1 MRSRLFVAAFFAAS
15 SVSPVLAFAA
25 ADGESASDIARTGNT
40 KPVAVDTGTVRVT
53 TFGIFRGA
61 YDFVQ
66 TDPNVDFVGQNNGFF
81 LDTARIGFEGT
92 SGALTTRLSF
102 EGASAAQLSPNTPE
116 GALRVSMRDAFV
128 RWDVLPQMSF
138 QLGQAKAPWAREEL
152 RGVQDR
158 PFANN
163 AVGFEGVSA
172 GRGYD
177 QPSIAI
183 DRQLGLLVTTVK
195 PFEIGNLRFDY
206 AAMIANGN
214 GRNQLL
220 DDNGKPMLVGRI
232 EAGYLS
238 YFIVGAGAYMND
250 RRIGTLPNLYD
261 ESDVG
266 LVVDALSKIQNL
278 ELFASY
284 AQVSTK
290 YPTTAAPDRK
300 QIAWHAQASYR
311 VEWAPMPFAVGYRI
325 AHFSPFAQ
333 GAATLPGGARLSDYD
348 LDHHTLGLRLFHP
361 TLPMSL
367 YANYTLTLEPA
378 ARTLTN
384 DRVTLLAQLTF

>member
-1 MRSRLFVAAFFAAS
+1 MRPRLSVLALLAAS
-15 SVSPVLAFAA
+15 LATSAPAFAS
-25 ADGESASDIARTGNT
+25 ADGESAADIARSGST
-40 KPVAVDTGTVRVT
+40 KPLTVDAGSMRVT

-61 YDFVQ
+61 YDYVQ

-81 LDTARIGFEGT
+81 LDTARVGFEGT
-92 SGALTTRLSF
+92 AGSITTRLSL
-102 EGASAAQLSPNTPE
+102 EGASAAQLAPNTPE
-116 GALRVSMRDAFV
+116 GSLRVSLRDAFV
-128 RWDVLPQMSF
+128 RWDLTPQLSL
-138 QLGQAKAPWAREEL
+138 QLGQAKAPWARAEL
-152 RGVQDR
+152 RGLQDR
-158 PFANN
+158 PFATN

-172 GRGYD
+172 GRGYE
-177 QPSIAI
+177 QPSLAI
-183 DRQLGLLVTTVK
+183 DRQLGLLITTSK
-195 PFEIGNLRFDY
+195 PLELGGLRFDY

-220 DDNGKPMLVGRI
+220 DDNGKPMVVGRL

-238 YFIVGAGAYMND
+238 YVTIGAGAYVND
-250 RRIGTLPNLYD
+250 RRIGTLPNLYE

-266 LVVDALSKIQNL
+266 LVVDALSKVENL
-278 ELFASY
+278 ELFASF

-290 YPTTAAPDRK
+290 YGTTGAPDRK

-311 VEWAPMPFAVGYRI
+311 FEWSRMPFALGYRI

-333 GAATLPGGARLSDYD
+333 GAATLPGGAKLSDFD
-348 LDHHTLGLRLFHP
+348 VDHHTVGLRLFHP
-361 TLPMSL
+361 SLPISL